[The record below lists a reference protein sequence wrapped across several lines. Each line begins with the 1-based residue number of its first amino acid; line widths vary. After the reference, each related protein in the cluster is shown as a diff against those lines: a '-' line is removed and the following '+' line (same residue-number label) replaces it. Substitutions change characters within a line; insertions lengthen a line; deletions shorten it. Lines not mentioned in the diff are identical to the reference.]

1 MKSAILVA
9 IAVLATSPA
18 LAQDYY
24 DYAGKPTPG
33 EVAIPYPN
41 VPAPPGQ
48 HNVGLT
54 SPTGLTVPLLPQV
67 GPTKITARYANICVS
82 SATRYTTDGVTTPTA
97 SVGQPLAAG
106 ACITLAGPQ
115 VLKNFLAIS
124 PGGTLDVE
132 YFQ

>member
-1 MKSAILVA
+1 MKALILTVITVFAASKASAQA
-9 IAVLATSPA
+9 
-18 LAQDYY
+18 YY
-24 DYAGKPTPG
+24 DYAGNPTYA

-48 HNVGLT
+48 HNVDLT
-54 SPTGLTVPLLPQV
+54 SPTRLTVPLLPQV
-67 GPTKITARYANICVS
+67 GPTQVTARYANICVS
-82 SATRYTTDGVTTPTA
+82 SETRYTTDGVTAPSI

-132 YFQ
+132 YFE

>member
-1 MKSAILVA
+1 MKVLIPTV
-9 IAVLATSPA
+9 IAVLAVSNA
-18 LAQDYY
+18 SAQDYY
-24 DYAGKPTPG
+24 DYAGKPTPA

-67 GPTKITARYANICVS
+67 GPTQLTARYANICVS
-82 SATRYTTDGVTTPTA
+82 AATRYTTDGVTAP
-97 SVGQPLAAG
+97 SVNVGQPLAAG
-106 ACITLAGPQ
+106 TCITLAGPQ

-132 YFQ
+132 YFE

>member
-1 MKSAILVA
+1 MKTSILTV
-9 IAVLATSPA
+9 IAVLAASNA
-18 LAQDYY
+18 SAQAYY
-24 DYAGKPTPG
+24 DYAGTPTPG

-48 HNVGLT
+48 HNVDLT
-54 SPTGLTVPLLPQV
+54 SPTGLTVPLLPRV
-67 GPTKITARYANICVS
+67 GQTNATARYANICVS

-106 ACITLAGPQ
+106 TCITLAGPQ

-132 YFQ
+132 YFE

>member
-1 MKSAILVA
+1 MKSAILAA
-9 IAVLATSPA
+9 IATLAASPA
-18 LAQDYY
+18 LAQAYY
-24 DYAGKPTPG
+24 DYAGAQTPG

-48 HNVGLT
+48 HNVDLT
-54 SPTGLTVPLLPQV
+54 SPTGLTVPLQPQL
-67 GPTKITARYANICVS
+67 GPTRGTARYANICVS

-106 ACITLAGPQ
+106 TCITLAGPQ

-132 YFQ
+132 YFE